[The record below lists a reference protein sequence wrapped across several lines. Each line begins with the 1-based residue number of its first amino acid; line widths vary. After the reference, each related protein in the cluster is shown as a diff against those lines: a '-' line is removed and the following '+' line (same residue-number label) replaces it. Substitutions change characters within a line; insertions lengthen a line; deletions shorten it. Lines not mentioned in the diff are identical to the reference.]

1 MTLSCHEAIAVP
13 SFSHSD
19 PYPLMPLYF
28 RYCRSSGVLGR
39 SNFSSIA
46 ARFSFPRGGLP
57 QGGWNMKNDRTRKP
71 KSVDTGVLNGEAG
84 SNEEKY
90 RLILDSI
97 SDAVYKINPEGFFT
111 YLNDTALKRTG
122 LTPETYPTCHYMD
135 LVVPDHH
142 DLVRDR
148 FERVM
153 NGGANPPYELH
164 VKARNGSSYVVEVQS
179 KPIFENGS
187 VVEML
192 GISRDITV
200 RKQAEELLVHAKALL
215 ERMVEERTGKL
226 ARKSARLEKEIERR
240 KIVAEKLR
248 ESEDRYRAIFENTG
262 TAMLIVEEDNTIS
275 LVNTEFEKMSGYSRQ
290 DVEALKKWTDFMS
303 EADALQMRSV
313 QGGKQGISANSSVH
327 LEGQAIDRFG
337 QIRDVFATLSR
348 IPGTKE
354 RIVSL
359 LDITERKLSEQTLR
373 KREEEL
379 GAKTRE
385 LEEVNTALKVLLK
398 RREEDRKE
406 TEERVTSNIQ
416 DRVLPHLAKLKK
428 RLPGARE
435 RLQINTIESSLKG
448 IISPFTRKLSSRM
461 LNLTPKEI
469 QVANLI
475 RDGKTTKEIAE
486 HLDVSKSAIDTHR
499 HHIRKKLGLRR
510 KRVNL
515 TSYLH
520 SLS

>member
-1 MTLSCHEAIAVP
+1 MA
-13 SFSHSD
+13 
-19 PYPLMPLYF
+19 
-28 RYCRSSGVLGR
+28 
-39 SNFSSIA
+39 
-46 ARFSFPRGGLP
+46 
-57 QGGWNMKNDRTRKP
+57 QDRTSARDLRDRP
-71 KSVDTGVLNGEAG
+71 RRDGTGGNGDPAQQDTLEALLKSVER
-84 SNEEKY
+84 Y
-90 RLILDSI
+90 QHILDNV
-97 SDAVYKINPEGFFT
+97 SDGVYKIDTRGYFT
-111 YLNDTALKRTG
+111 YLNSISLKRSG
-122 LTPETYPTCHYMD
+122 LSPDSYPSCHYLEMI
-135 LVVPDHH
+135 LPE
-142 DLVRDR
+142 DR
-148 FERVM
+148 ELARANFERVM
-153 NGGANPPYELH
+153 RGEENPPYELRLRSPDGLTH
-164 VKARNGSSYVVEVQS
+164 TREVKSR
-179 KPIFENGS
+179 PIFENGR
-187 VVEML
+187 VVELL
-192 GISRDITV
+192 GISRDITA
-200 RKQAEELLVHAKALL
+200 RKQAEELLLNAKALL

-313 QGGKQGISANSSVH
+313 QGGKPGISANSSIH
-327 LEGQAIDRFG
+327 LEAQAIDRFG
-337 QIRDVFATLSR
+337 QIRDVLATLSG
-348 IPGTKE
+348 IPGTKK

-373 KREEEL
+373 KREEEF

-398 RREEDRKE
+398 RREMDRKE

-428 RLPGARE
+428 RLPGARDKS
-435 RLQINTIESSLKG
+435 QINTIESSLKG

-499 HHIRKKLGLRR
+499 HHIRKKLGLRK

>member
-1 MTLSCHEAIAVP
+1 MA
-13 SFSHSD
+13 
-19 PYPLMPLYF
+19 
-28 RYCRSSGVLGR
+28 
-39 SNFSSIA
+39 
-46 ARFSFPRGGLP
+46 
-57 QGGWNMKNDRTRKP
+57 QDRTTARDLRDGP
-71 KSVDTGVLNGEAG
+71 RRDGPAEHRESVPQDALDALDRSMER
-84 SNEEKY
+84 Y
-90 RLILDSI
+90 RQILDNVN
-97 SDAVYKINPEGFFT
+97 DAVYKINPEGFFT
-111 YLNDTALKRTG
+111 YLNEAAMKRTG
-122 LTPETYPTCHYMD
+122 LTPETYPTCHYLD
-135 LVVPDHH
+135 LVVPDHR

-153 NGGANPPYELH
+153 KGGANPPYELR
-164 VKARNGSSYVVEVQS
+164 VKARNGSSYIVEVQS

-192 GISRDITV
+192 GISRDITD
-200 RKQAEELLVHAKALL
+200 RKQAEDLIVNAKAIL
-215 ERMVEERTGKL
+215 ERMVEERTVEL
-226 ARKSARLEKEIERR
+226 ARKSARLEEEIERR

-248 ESEDRYRAIFENTG
+248 ESEERYRPIFENTG
-262 TAMLIVEEDNTIS
+262 TAMLIVEEDSTIS
-275 LVNTEFEKMSGYSRQ
+275 LVNNEFEKMSGYGRQ
-290 DVEALKKWTDFMS
+290 DVEMLKKWTDFMS
-303 EADALQMRSV
+303 DADARQVRST
-313 QGGKQGISANSSVH
+313 QNGRQAASTNAIH
-327 LEGQAIDRFG
+327 LEAQAIDRFG

-348 IPGTKE
+348 IPGTKK

-359 LDITERKLSEQTLR
+359 LDITERKRSELTLLL
-373 KREEEL
+373 REEEL

-406 TEERVTSNIQ
+406 TEEKISTNIQ
-416 DRVLPHLAKLKK
+416 DLVLPHLAKMKK
-428 RLPGARE
+428 RLSGARE
-435 RLQINTIESSLKG
+435 KSQINTIESILKG
-448 IISPFTRKLSSRM
+448 IISPFTQKLSSRM

-499 HHIRKKLGLRR
+499 HHIRKKLGLRN

-515 TSYLH
+515 TSFLH

>member
-1 MTLSCHEAIAVP
+1 
-13 SFSHSD
+13 
-19 PYPLMPLYF
+19 
-28 RYCRSSGVLGR
+28 
-39 SNFSSIA
+39 
-46 ARFSFPRGGLP
+46 
-57 QGGWNMKNDRTRKP
+57 MKNDRTRKR
-71 KSVDTGVLNGEAG
+71 KSVDTGLLNGEAG

-97 SDAVYKINPEGFFT
+97 SDAVYKINPDGFFT

-122 LTPETYPTCHYMD
+122 LTPETYPACHYLD
-135 LVVPDHH
+135 LVVPDHR
-142 DLVRDR
+142 DLVRNR

-153 NGGANPPYELH
+153 NGGANPPYEIH
-164 VKARNGSSYVVEVQS
+164 VKARNGGSYVVEVQS

-192 GISRDITV
+192 GISRDITA
-200 RKQAEELLVHAKALL
+200 RKQAEELLVHAKAIL
-215 ERMVEERTGKL
+215 ERMVEERTGEL
-226 ARKSARLEKEIERR
+226 ARKSAGLEQEIERR
-240 KIVAEKLR
+240 KIMEGKLR

-262 TAMLIVEEDNTIS
+262 TAMLIVGEDATIC
-275 LVNTEFEKMSGYSRQ
+275 LVNAEYEKMSGYRRRE
-290 DVEALKKWTDFMS
+290 VEGKTRWTEFLSDGDLRRMNP
-303 EADALQMRSV
+303 LPNGRR
-313 QGGKQGISANSSVH
+313 GSAPPTVRRY
-327 LEGQAIDRFG
+327 ECQAVDKFG
-337 QIRDVFATLSR
+337 QIRDLFATASE
-348 IPGTKE
+348 IPGAMQW
-354 RIVSL
+354 IVSL
-359 LDITERKLSEQTLR
+359 LDITERKRSEQTLR

-406 TEERVTSNIQ
+406 TEERVSSNIQ
-416 DRVLPHLAKLKK
+416 DLVLPHLAKLRK
-428 RLPGARE
+428 RMPGARDKS
-435 RLQINTIESSLKG
+435 QINTIESILRG
-448 IISPFTRKLSSRM
+448 IISPFTQKLSSRM

-499 HHIRKKLGLRR
+499 HHIRNKLGLRN